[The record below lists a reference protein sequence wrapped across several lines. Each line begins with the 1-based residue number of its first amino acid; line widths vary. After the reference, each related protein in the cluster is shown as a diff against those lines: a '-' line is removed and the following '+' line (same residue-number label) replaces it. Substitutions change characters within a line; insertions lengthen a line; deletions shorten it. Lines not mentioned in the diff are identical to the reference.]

1 MFNFRKLVQIWTA
14 TALALAAVSSG
25 AFADDRMAKNVITVG
40 TGHVPNDNDPRIQ
53 QVARQLERIQG
64 FCNQSSHGADIGDKI
79 AYSQSQL
86 KTPQPLFAMLDGFET
101 IAASQCGRYAD
112 SMLLGLYVLE
122 RNEGVSHS
130 QAVRSIAT
138 RPAPLIKK
146 WQSRPSR

>member
-1 MFNFRKLVQIWTA
+1 M
-14 TALALAAVSSG
+14 VSPG

-53 QVARQLERIQG
+53 QVSRQLDRIQG
-64 FCNQSSHGADIGDKI
+64 YCLQTSRGADIGDKI
-79 AYSQSQL
+79 AYAQSQL
-86 KTPQPLFAMLDGFET
+86 KVPQPLFPMLDGFDI

-122 RNEGVSHS
+122 RNEGASHS
-130 QAVRSIAT
+130 QAVKSVST